1 MLSGLENPVHL
12 LFILVVALLVFG
24 PKRLPSIGHSLGAG
38 IREFRD
44 SFSGE
49 QETRSSNSPARQAG
63 STSDSDSQP

>member
-1 MLSGLENPVHL
+1 MLTGLENPVHL

-24 PKRLPSIGHSLGAG
+24 PKRLPSIGRSLGAG

-49 QETRSSNSPARQAG
+49 QETRSSKPPARQAG
-63 STSDSDSQP
+63 TPSDSDSKP